1 MQPIV
6 SDMHITEGSGG
17 PTLVVLEGRIDATAV
32 QGQRERLLGLLER
45 GITRLVIDLSKT
57 EFLDS
62 AGMAMLV
69 SVMKR
74 ARQAGGDVR
83 VVEPTD
89 ESVRR
94 ILRLTRLDLVL
105 NLRPSYDA
113 AIEGF

>member
-6 SDMHITEGSGG
+6 SDMRITEGTGG
-17 PTLVVLEGRIDATAV
+17 PTLIVLEGRIDATAV
-32 QGQRERLLGLLER
+32 QTQRERLLALLDR
-45 GITRLVIDLSKT
+45 GITRLVIDLSPT
-57 EFLDS
+57 QFLDS

-83 VVEPTD
+83 VVEPAD

-105 NLRPSYDA
+105 NLRPSYAA

>member
-32 QGQRERLLGLLER
+32 QSQRERLLGLIER
-45 GITRLVIDLSKT
+45 GITRLVIDLSRT
-57 EFLDS
+57 QFLDS

-74 ARQAGGDVR
+74 ARQAGGDIR
-83 VVEPTD
+83 VVEPAD

-94 ILRLTRLDLVL
+94 ILHLTRLDLVL
-105 NLRPSYDA
+105 NLRPNYAA

>member
-1 MQPIV
+1 
-6 SDMHITEGSGG
+6 MHITEVTGG

-32 QGQRERLLGLLER
+32 QTQRERLRGLLDR
-45 GITRLVIDLSKT
+45 GLTRLVIDLSRT
-57 EFLDS
+57 QFLDS

-83 VVEPTD
+83 VVEPAD

-94 ILRLTRLDLVL
+94 ILHLTRLDLVL
-105 NLRPSYDA
+105 NLRPTYDA